1 MESIYVDT
9 DGSSMGSVM
18 NTVCYGGKNMNRVL
32 TISSNVPIAV
42 FTVDQKSISVHA
54 KCHSKIEH

>member
-1 MESIYVDT
+1 
-9 DGSSMGSVM
+9 MGSVM
-18 NTVCYGGKNMNRVL
+18 NTVCYDGKNMNRVL

-54 KCHSKIEH
+54 KRHSKIEH